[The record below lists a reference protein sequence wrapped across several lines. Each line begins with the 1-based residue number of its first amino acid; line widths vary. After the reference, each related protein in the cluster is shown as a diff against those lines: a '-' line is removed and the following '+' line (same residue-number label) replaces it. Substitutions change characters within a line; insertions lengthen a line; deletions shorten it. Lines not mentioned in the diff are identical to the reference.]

1 MPSSSD
7 TSDKIATFNKFGHHY
22 IWPRIWIILLGIILI
37 FLCLCIAGM
46 EVGNTLYDL
55 YRSTAFGGFILFIP
69 LLICAI
75 FVIVTGKFISDNST
89 TVIFVTGG

>member
-1 MPSSSD
+1 
-7 TSDKIATFNKFGHHY
+7 
-22 IWPRIWIILLGIILI
+22 
-37 FLCLCIAGM
+37 M